1 MFGKM
6 FKKATDAASQVAGS
20 TEVELSEETGEAE
33 VGVSVSGRGLASAA
47 RGLGGAARRMSNA
60 VRGVE
65 EVDWIHH
72 AFPYSYELE
81 LFDEDAR
88 DIRRP
93 QPPAGLDPAAFQY
106 ADTWYN
112 IWAPVRDGHITPV
125 SAVEAG
131 DVAGANAAVVQ
142 WQQDIE
148 AANTAQAQ
156 LGDFRGART
165 LVLANSDVYET
176 LGAMVSLVREYI
188 GARLQGGP
196 SEDLAFEAIER
207 VLSIHM
213 TMNESLASFYADPT
227 GAAAQAA
234 EDAAFA
240 PIEAMRQSMMGDPS
254 APELQPING
263 VSLHDYVA
271 GSAKINE
278 GWSNEQVAAVLGVE
292 RPQWEQA
299 NAGWVERMQTH
310 MMTVGMQYSSLM
322 STPHPLFEA
331 AAAAGAGPGA
341 GSQASRLKTDRDFYI
356 ECAAV
361 MAAAQEAGVDPS
373 GYLEANYQ
381 VTTTQVAGA
390 GVQWMQDLRNADQL
404 ITLQQAKQREFAS
417 VFAQQMGPGI
427 ADDIVF

>member
-20 TEVELSEETGEAE
+20 TEVEFSEEAGEGE
-33 VGVSVSGRGLASAA
+33 VGVEVRVSGRGLASAA

-112 IWAPVRDGHITPV
+112 IWAPVRDGHIAPV
-125 SAVEAG
+125 SAVDAG
-131 DVAGANAAVVQ
+131 DVAGANAAVTQ
-142 WQQDIE
+142 WKQNIE

-165 LVLANSDVYET
+165 LVMANSDVYST
-176 LGAMVSLVREYI
+176 LEAMVSLVQEYI
-188 GARLQGGP
+188 GARLQAGP

-213 TMNESLASFYADPT
+213 TMNESLATFYADPT
-227 GAAAQAA
+227 GAAAAA
-234 EDAAFA
+234 G
-240 PIEAMRQSMMGDPS
+240 GDP
-254 APELQPING
+254 A
-263 VSLHDYVA
+263 
-271 GSAKINE
+271 
-278 GWSNEQVAAVLGVE
+278 
-292 RPQWEQA
+292 
-299 NAGWVERMQTH
+299 
-310 MMTVGMQYSSLM
+310 
-322 STPHPLFEA
+322 
-331 AAAAGAGPGA
+331 A
-341 GSQASRLKTDRDFYI
+341 GSQASRLKTDRDFYV

-373 GYLEANYQ
+373 GYLESNYQ
-381 VTTTQVAGA
+381 VTSTQVAGA
-390 GVQWMQDLRNADQL
+390 GVQWMQDLRNASQL
-404 ITLQQAKQREFAS
+404 ITLQQAKQKEFAA